1 MLWSAPI
8 DAHAHRQEKHT
19 GAVAMK
25 RPSSRF
31 AAALGA
37 LWMLAAGAASAQPM
51 PADHGAA
58 MSAPL
63 FVADMAVGS
72 ISVRLARP
80 SMAEA
85 ITGAEV
91 TGTWTTKSGQT
102 KSAVVKT
109 GEDGRATFTDVPA
122 GSSFQAKTTVEG
134 ETLSTPTFDVP
145 GEGGTRLLL
154 IVGANAAEA
163 MAEMTGG
170 AAPSSAGTPQPAAV
184 QAGKIA
190 ARDGLPAGALN
201 IKVLGTDG
209 APIQGVSVEL
219 GRAQRA
225 SKMKITS
232 ALTDETGVAH
242 FKDLETGEG
251 TTYGAVV
258 LRDGIRVAT
267 EPFSLEKARG
277 SEGEL
282 KMPGRTNDLGVLRIS
297 AASRMMVELREDGVA
312 VLQNLLIENTS
323 PSIFDPGPRGL
334 FIPLPDGFQGA
345 EKLPGGAEVE
355 IKEGEGVYL
364 RGTLLPTSNLMA
376 ASQVR
381 IGYILPTHEAASIEI
396 VQPMRI
402 TMQGGVVM
410 VPSLPAVGL
419 SASGLRAR
427 PPERDDNGNEL
438 QMYDLDAVPSGHA
451 MRLTVTGLPTRDQ
464 VGKWIAAILVAI
476 IVGVGIFA
484 SARTRSSAVASGDA
498 R

>member
-1 MLWSAPI
+1 
-8 DAHAHRQEKHT
+8 
-19 GAVAMK
+19 MK
-25 RPSSRF
+25 RPSSCF

-37 LWMLAAGAASAQPM
+37 LWMLGGHAAWAQTM

-63 FVADMAVGS
+63 FVADMPVGS
-72 ISVRLARP
+72 VSVRLARV

-91 TGTWTTKSGQT
+91 TGSWTTKSGET
-102 KSAVVKT
+102 KSVVVKT
-109 GEDGRATFTDVPA
+109 GDDGRATFTGVPA
-122 GSSFQAKTTVEG
+122 GSNFQAKTTVEG
-134 ETLSTPTFDVP
+134 ETLSTPAFDVP
-145 GEGGTRLLL
+145 SEGGTRLLL

-163 MAEMTGG
+163 MADMTGG
-170 AAPSSAGTPQPAAV
+170 AAPSKTGATQPTAV
-184 QAGKIA
+184 QAGKVA

-201 IKVLGTDG
+201 IRVLGSDG
-209 APIQGVSVEL
+209 APLKGVSVEL
-219 GRAQRA
+219 GRAQRS

-242 FKDLETGEG
+242 FTELETGEG
-251 TTYGAVV
+251 STYGAV
-258 LRDGIRVAT
+258 LLHDGIRVAT

-297 AASRMMVELREDGVA
+297 AASRMMVELREDGLA

-323 PSIFDPGPRGL
+323 PNIFDPGPRGL

-355 IKEGEGVYL
+355 VKEGEGVYV
-364 RGTLLPTSNLMA
+364 RGTLLPTSNLMT

-381 IGYILPTHEAASIEI
+381 IGYILPTHEAASIDI

-402 TMQGGVVM
+402 TLQGGVVM
-410 VPSLPAVGL
+410 VPALPAVGL

-438 QMYDLDAVPSGHA
+438 QMYDLDTVPAGHA
-451 MRLTVTGLPTRDQ
+451 LRLTVTGLPTRDQ
-464 VGKWIAAILVAI
+464 VGKWVASILVAI
-476 IVGVGIFA
+476 IVGIGIFA
-484 SARTRSSAVASGDA
+484 SARSRTSAVASGDA